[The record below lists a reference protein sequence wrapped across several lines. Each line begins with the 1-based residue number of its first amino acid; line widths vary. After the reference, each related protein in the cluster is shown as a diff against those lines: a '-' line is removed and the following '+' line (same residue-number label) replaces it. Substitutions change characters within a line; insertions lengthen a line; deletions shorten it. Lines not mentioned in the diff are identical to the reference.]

1 LELDLDLKN
10 LNPFIS
16 AAYTRNVTERT
27 CICNQVCAQLT
38 VNFVL
43 QKTAWGI
50 YASLISCD
58 AHLLKLVQHR

>member
-43 QKTAWGI
+43 QKTA
-50 YASLISCD
+50 
-58 AHLLKLVQHR
+58 